1 MPRSTFTLTE
11 PNAKWLDEQLESREW
26 SSKAEV
32 INALIREKRKVAEA
46 QLIALLEE
54 AQGSPIREWTRD
66 ELLAHLRSTSSRSKV
81 A

>member
-11 PNAKWLDEQLESREW
+11 PNAKWLDEQIESREW

-32 INALIREKRKVAEA
+32 INALIREKREVTEA
-46 QLIALLEE
+46 QLIALLKE
-54 AQGSPIREWTRD
+54 AERSPIREWTRD
-66 ELLAHLRSTSSRSKV
+66 ELMAHLRSVSSRSKV